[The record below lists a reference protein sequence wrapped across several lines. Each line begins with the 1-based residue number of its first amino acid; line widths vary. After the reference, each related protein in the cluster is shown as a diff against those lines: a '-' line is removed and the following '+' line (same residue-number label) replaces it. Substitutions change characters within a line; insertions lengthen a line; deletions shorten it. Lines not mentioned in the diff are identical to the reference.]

1 MSVPFFFGHG
11 YSFCTQIAS
20 VIATCKEVGASV
32 AEIREQKANDAISEM
47 TKNDGIVS
55 IIGSGTDEAEEGKWI
70 WASDGQVIYVN
81 NATVDGIFTHWA
93 NATGQTAPTNDKTK
107 NCMVMPKGGPN
118 AGKWKDAPC
127 NVKTVI
133 CEARPVNGVTKYM
146 DQLDGIR

>member
-1 MSVPFFFGHG
+1 MICF
-11 YSFCTQIAS
+11 SFCTQIAS

-81 NATVDGIFTHWA
+81 NQSVDGVFTNWA
-93 NATGQTAPTNDKTK
+93 NATSETAPTHDKTK
-107 NCMVMPKGGPN
+107 NCMIMPKGGQN
-118 AGKWKDAPC
+118 AGKWKDAAC
-127 NVKTVI
+127 DGKTVI
-133 CEARPVNGVTKYM
+133 CEARSVSGVTEYL